1 MSDAQRLALLF
12 KQACLAEIEALK
24 PGNVHIFADGHGMT
38 VEDFIHSA
46 EAACVPIAASGR
58 GVGERVRD
66 AVEATWAE
74 VGCNTNLGILL
85 LCAPLLKAAEDRTG
99 EGLLSA
105 LRQVLA
111 RLTIADAEHAFRA
124 IVRAS
129 PAGLGTAATEDVHAP
144 AQVTLLQAMQVAQD
158 RDRIAMQYV
167 SGFADVFTA
176 AAFYEE
182 VLARWQRPAWATT
195 AVYLRFLARFE
206 DSHLARKYGTAT
218 AAAVKAEG
226 LAHFQAFISLDNP
239 KTYLPELLRFD
250 ASLKTRGLNPG
261 TSADLTVAAVL
272 CSLLQKP

>member
-46 EAACVPIAASGR
+46 EAACLPLAASGR

-66 AVEATWAE
+66 AQDATWAV

-85 LCAPLLKAAEDRTG
+85 LCAPLLKAAESLFG
-99 EGLLSA
+99 AGLQPA
-105 LRQVLA
+105 LQQVLA
-111 RLTIADAEHAFRA
+111 ALTVEDAELAFRA

-144 AQVTLLQAMQVAQD
+144 ARVTLLQAMQVAQD

-167 SGFADVFTA
+167 SGFADVFSA
-176 AAFYEE
+176 AGFYEE

-195 AVYLRFLARFE
+195 AVYLRFLATFE
-206 DSHLARKYGTAT
+206 DSHLARKFGGGI
-218 AAAVKAEG
+218 AAEVRAEG
-226 LAHFQAFISLDNP
+226 QAHFQAFISLDNP

-250 ASLKTRGLNPG
+250 ASLKARGLNPG

-272 CSLLQKP
+272 CSLLRQP